1 MINILEYLSEIKKN
15 CRNIVIITLSFVLI
29 ASIYTTFFMKQDYE
43 ATVKVFIGKQKF
55 KNTMESYNNEEVTL
69 YQRLITTYSEVIK
82 SKKLI
87 NKSINESKINSL
99 KEVEEKIEYGS
110 VIGNLTVNPI
120 TNTQIIELKYTSKNP
135 QQSYNLIYSMTEN
148 LIAYSKELY
157 PTVNIKVLEQ
167 VNVSSG
173 NLISKK
179 IMVMGIGFIAGLIV
193 SIGGV
198 VMMMYFSNTFKSK
211 ETLEKELG
219 LAVLGTIPDIQCI
232 NV

>member
-15 CRNIVIITLSFVLI
+15 CRNIAIITLSFVLI

-55 KNTMESYNNEEVTL
+55 KNTMQSYNNEEVTL

-99 KEVEEKIEYGS
+99 KEIDGKIEYGS

-120 TNTQIIELKYTSKNP
+120 TDTQIIELKYTSKNP

-167 VNVSSG
+167 VNVNSSD
-173 NLISKK
+173 LISKK
-179 IMVMGIGFIAGLIV
+179 IMVMGIGFIGGLIV
-193 SIGGV
+193 SIGAV
-198 VMMMYFSNTFKSK
+198 VMMMYFNNTFKSK

-219 LAVLGTIPDIQCI
+219 LVVLGTIPDIQGI

>member
-179 IMVMGIGFIAGLIV
+179 IMVMGIGFIVGLIV

-198 VMMMYFSNTFKSK
+198 VMMMYFNNTFKSK

-219 LAVLGTIPDIQCI
+219 LAVLGTIPDIQGI

>member
-1 MINILEYLSEIKKN
+1 MINILEYLNEIRKN
-15 CRNIVIITLSFVLI
+15 CRNIAIITLSFILI

-55 KNTMESYNNEEVTL
+55 QNTMESYNNEEITL

-99 KEVEEKIEYGS
+99 NEVEEKSEYGS
-110 VIGNLTVNPI
+110 VIGDLTVNPI
-120 TNTQIIELKYTSKNP
+120 TNTQIIELKYSSKNP
-135 QQSYNLIYSMTEN
+135 QQSYNLLYSMTEN

-167 VNVSSG
+167 VNVNSST
-173 NLISKK
+173 LMRKK
-179 IMVMGIGFIAGLIV
+179 IMVMGIAFICGLIV
-193 SIGGV
+193 STGGV
-198 VMMMYFSNTFKSK
+198 VMMMYFNNTFKSK
-211 ETLEKELG
+211 EKLEEELG
-219 LAVLGTIPDIQCI
+219 LVVLGTIPDMESI
-232 NV
+232 NA

>member
-1 MINILEYLSEIKKN
+1 MINILEYLNEIRKN
-15 CRNIVIITLSFVLI
+15 CRNIAIITLSFILI

-55 KNTMESYNNEEVTL
+55 QNTMESYNNEEITL

-99 KEVEEKIEYGS
+99 NEVDGKIEYES
-110 VIGNLTVNPI
+110 VIRDLTVNPI

-135 QQSYNLIYSMTEN
+135 QQSYNLLYSMTEN

-167 VNVSSG
+167 VNVSNG
-173 NLISKK
+173 NLMSKK
-179 IMVMGIGFIAGLIV
+179 IMIMGIAFICGLIV

-198 VMMMYFSNTFKSK
+198 VMMMYFNNTFKSK
-211 ETLEKELG
+211 ESLEKELG
-219 LAVLGTIPDIQCI
+219 LVVLGTIPDMGSI